1 MDPSLAFSWDTACW
15 CLSLDGAGSHWLR
28 AGREPPWWWCSR
40 THFGPFPAVRGPRVV
55 KLDLHLL
62 FLVIQYHN
70 ALNALKRTSPRSLHF
85 QPLYFGSSSSFLR
98 TTVTLCLLPQQREV
112 ISLYFSRFT
121 PLWPKKKKLTGL
133 LKGLQGVTLAV
144 VWRSDGRIQQPHLRL
159 FTEGIVLRIIV
170 LCKLLGRSTASP
182 PQGWWEV
189 HHLPLRRVAVKLM
202 WPYGSRLQIL
212 TV

>member
-1 MDPSLAFSWDTACW
+1 M
-15 CLSLDGAGSHWLR
+15 
-28 AGREPPWWWCSR
+28 
-40 THFGPFPAVRGPRVV
+40 
-55 KLDLHLL
+55 LDLHLL

-70 ALNALKRTSPRSLHF
+70 ALNALKVVSLHSLRF
-85 QPLYFGSSSSFLR
+85 QPLYFGNSSSFLI

-112 ISLYFSRFT
+112 ISLYFSCFT
-121 PLWPKKKKLTGL
+121 PLWPRKKEFTGL
-133 LKGLQGVTLAV
+133 LEGLQGVALAV

-159 FTEGIVLRIIV
+159 LTEGIVLRIIV

>member
-1 MDPSLAFSWDTACW
+1 M
-15 CLSLDGAGSHWLR
+15 
-28 AGREPPWWWCSR
+28 
-40 THFGPFPAVRGPRVV
+40 RGPQVF

-70 ALNALKRTSPRSLHF
+70 ALKRISLHSLHF
-85 QPLYFGSSSSFLR
+85 QPLCFGSSSRFLR
-98 TTVTLCLLPQQREV
+98 TTVTFCLLPQQRQV

-121 PLWPKKKKLTGL
+121 LLWPRKKEFTGL
-133 LKGLQGVTLAV
+133 LEGLQGIALAE

-159 FTEGIVLRIIV
+159 FTEGTVLRIIV

-189 HHLPLRRVAVKLM
+189 HHLPLHRVAMKLM

>member
-1 MDPSLAFSWDTACW
+1 MDTAGW
-15 CLSLDGAGSHWLR
+15 CLSLDDAGSHWLG

-40 THFGPFPAVRGPRVV
+40 TCSGLFLAMRGPQVFM
-55 KLDLHLL
+55 LDLHLL

-70 ALNALKRTSPRSLHF
+70 ALNALKVVSLHSLRF
-85 QPLYFGSSSSFLR
+85 QPLYFGNSSSFLI

-112 ISLYFSRFT
+112 ISLYFSCFT
-121 PLWPKKKKLTGL
+121 PLWPRKKEFTGL
-133 LKGLQGVTLAV
+133 LEGLQGVALAV

-159 FTEGIVLRIIV
+159 LTEGIVLRIIV

>member
-1 MDPSLAFSWDTACW
+1 M
-15 CLSLDGAGSHWLR
+15 
-28 AGREPPWWWCSR
+28 
-40 THFGPFPAVRGPRVV
+40 RGPQVV

-70 ALNALKRTSPRSLHF
+70 ALNALKRTSLRSLHV

-112 ISLYFSRFT
+112 ISLYFSCFT

-133 LKGLQGVTLAV
+133 LKGLKVVTLAV

-170 LCKLLGRSTASP
+170 LCKLLGRSTVSP